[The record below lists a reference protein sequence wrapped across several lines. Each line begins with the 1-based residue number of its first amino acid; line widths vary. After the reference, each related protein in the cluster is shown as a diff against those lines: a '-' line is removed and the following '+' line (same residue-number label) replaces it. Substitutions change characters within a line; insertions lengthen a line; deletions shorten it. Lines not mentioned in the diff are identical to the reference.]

1 METSELQ
8 DLLKKLNDEFGA
20 GKHWDIV
27 KAEQY
32 NEGDWI
38 LRVRD
43 RSKKENEG
51 DKKNESF

>member
-32 NEGDWI
+32 DEGDWT

-51 DKKNESF
+51 GENESF